1 MHLTP
6 GQKGDAPV
14 AGLLI
19 ATLPPGSA
27 LLADRA
33 YDSDRLRH
41 FLFGRGTTPI
51 IPNNPTRKRMH
62 PFDKES
68 YKARNTVERAI
79 GRLKDWRR
87 VSTRYDKRADTFL
100 SAALLAATIIWW
112 T

>member
-1 MHLTP
+1 MDLTP

-14 AGLLI
+14 AGRLI
-19 ATLPPGSA
+19 VNLPPGSA

-33 YDSDRLRH
+33 YDSDRLRQ
-41 FLFGRGTTPI
+41 FLFGRGTTPV
-51 IPNNPTRKRMH
+51 IPNNPTRKRFH
-62 PFDKES
+62 PFDKKL

-87 VSTRYDKRADTFL
+87 VCTRYDKRADVFL
-100 SAALLAATIIWW
+100 SAVLLAATIIWW